1 MFKVNFNF
9 IITVLFVFSYSFII
23 GQNEKDSIVKNNL
36 KEKSYFTADLNYI
49 SDAVFMGRKDS
60 VDAPYLYPSI
70 TYHHTSGFYTKGSL
84 SYLTSSDQSRIDLFL
99 ITTGF
104 DLTIK
109 NFTGDFSVT
118 KYFFNEDSFNVIS
131 EVEADITAIGRYDF
145 DNVIN
150 LSIATSLYFSKNS
163 SSDFFL
169 SSELSHDIVTT
180 NQKFQFSPTVG
191 VYMGS
196 QNFYEEYYMNERFGN
211 GSRSNGQG
219 SGNIIIPITT
229 NVSIQE
235 SEKINLMAIELSLPM
250 WYSHKSLT
258 ISFLPTFVIPQ
269 SEANLVVN
277 ETLIKENL
285 KEIFY
290 WMLGFSY
297 KLN

>member
-1 MFKVNFNF
+1 MFKVNSNF
-9 IITVLFVFSYSFII
+9 IITVLFIFSYSLII
-23 GQNEKDSIVKNNL
+23 GQNETDSIVKNNQ

-60 VDAPYLYPSI
+60 VDAPYLYPGI
-70 TYHHTSGFYTKGSL
+70 TYHHTSGFYVKGSL
-84 SYLTSSDQSRIDLFL
+84 SYLTSLDQSRIDLFL
-99 ITTGF
+99 ITAGF
-104 DLTIK
+104 DFTVK
-109 NFTGDFSVT
+109 NFTGDFSAT

-131 EVEADITAIGRYDF
+131 EVEADITAVGRYDF

-150 LSIATSLYFSKNS
+150 LSIATSLYFSNNS
-163 SSDFFL
+163 NSDFFL

-191 VYMGS
+191 IYLGS

-211 GSRSNGQG
+211 GSRDNGQG
-219 SGNIIIPITT
+219 SGNITIPTTT

-250 WYSHKSLT
+250 WYSYKSLT
-258 ISFLPTFVIPQ
+258 VSFLPTLAIPQ
-269 SEANLVVN
+269 SEANLVVD
-277 ETLIKENL
+277 ETLIKEDL
-285 KEIFY
+285 KETFY
-290 WMLGFSY
+290 WIVGFSY